1 MAAPTFDD
9 AALKA
14 KVETVTAALERSA
27 VDTKAVV
34 SELDAFHVACGA
46 ASADARA
53 LIRELSAQLEEQGIA
68 TAAAAADGADA
79 DEIAALEAELAELEA
94 EKAALLADG
103 DGAAAG
109 DGADPELERAQHEA
123 SLYANIT
130 RVTWAPDC
138 GDGVIAGVVA
148 YDDGHTARRFSI
160 DASKGEF
167 AVAQELWALLDR
179 PHLGAY

>member
-1 MAAPTFDD
+1 MASFDD
-9 AALKA
+9 SALKA
-14 KVETVTAALERSA
+14 KVAAVSAALERSA
-27 VDTKAVV
+27 QDAEAVV
-34 SELDAFHVACGA
+34 SELDALHVACGA

-53 LIRELSAQLEEQGIA
+53 LIRDLTATVNARGVA
-68 TAAAAADGADA
+68 TATSSAGGAGGAAE
-79 DEIAALEAELAELEA
+79 EIAALERELAAVDA
-94 EKAALLADG
+94 ERAALAD
-103 DGAAAG
+103 AG
-109 DGADPELERAQHEA
+109 DVGADDAGLAKKRHAA

-160 DASKGEF
+160 DAAKGEF

-179 PHLGAY
+179 PGVGAYPTK